1 LIYNFEN
8 YTLDVDRQ
16 ELRRG
21 TDRLSVEPQVLDL
34 LQYLISNRDR
44 VVSKDDLIAHV
55 WNGRIVS
62 DSTLTSR
69 ITSAR
74 HAVGDSGADQR
85 LIRTVARKGIR
96 FVGEVRENPSS
107 AKIEATRSASAAV
120 GPRLSF
126 QSAGAP
132 RPRLP
137 DKPSIAVLPFTNMSG
152 DPEQEYFSD
161 GITDDIISALSQLR
175 WLFVIARNS
184 TFVYKG
190 HAVDV
195 KHVGSE
201 LSVRYVLEG
210 SVRKSGQRVRIAS
223 QLLDA
228 MTGNHIWAERYDRE
242 LSDIF
247 ALQDE
252 ITTSVTA
259 AIEPKLLAAEGI
271 RTETRSFD
279 DLSAW
284 DLVAR
289 ALSHFWKLTPPESAT
304 AIAILRQAVERHPNY
319 APAHSMLAFALL
331 VAGYMG
337 WIPGEADRKFVTQ
350 LARRAVELDE
360 DDPWA
365 YMALGMIAWTDR
377 QTDEAVRRFQA
388 AISLNPNFAAAYGY
402 IGLALVFDG
411 RSDEA
416 LRYFEQVMRMSPRD
430 PSTHFFAGIS
440 VAHYMAGRYSDAVR
454 WGRQALQQRPG
465 ILSGHRILCASLAQ
479 AGQMEEASKQMEML
493 RQMQPDLSIAWIKRW
508 VPYTPGPMEHFLNG
522 LRKAGLTD

>member
-1 LIYNFEN
+1 MIYKFEN
-8 YTLDVDRQ
+8 YAIDVDRQ

-21 TDRLSVEPQVLDL
+21 TDFVAIDPQVFDL
-34 LQYLISNRDR
+34 LLYLVRNRER
-44 VVSKDDLIAHV
+44 VVTKDDLIQHV
-55 WNGRIVS
+55 WHGRIVS

-69 ITSAR
+69 ITTAR
-74 HAVGDSGADQR
+74 QAIGDSGEHQR

-96 FVGEVRENPSS
+96 FVGDVQGSETSNAVSADQSMTVSPPATMPS
-107 AKIEATRSASAAV
+107 V
-120 GPRLSF
+120 
-126 QSAGAP
+126 AP
-132 RPRLP
+132 LAPRLP

-161 GITDDIISALSQLR
+161 GITEDIISALSRLH

-195 KHVGSE
+195 KQVGSE
-201 LSVRYVLEG
+201 LGVRYVLEG

-228 MTGNHIWAERYDRE
+228 ITGNHIWAERYDRE

-271 RTETRSFD
+271 RTETRSID

-289 ALSHFWKLTPPESAT
+289 ALSHFWKLTAAESQT
-304 AIAILRQAVERHPNY
+304 AIALLRQAVERHPKY

-331 VAGYMG
+331 VAAYMG
-337 WIPGEADRKFVTQ
+337 WIPGEADRKFVEQ
-350 LARRAVELDE
+350 LAYRAVELDE

-377 QTDEAVRRFQA
+377 QTDEAVRRFKT

-440 VAHYMAGRYSDAVR
+440 VAHYMAGRYADAVK

-479 AGQMEEASKQMEML
+479 AGQIEEAKAVLKSL
-493 RQMQPDLSIAWIKRW
+493 RQMQPDLSIAWVKQW
-508 VPYTPGPMEHFLNG
+508 VPYTAGPMEHFLKG
-522 LRKAGLTD
+522 LRKAGLE